1 MTFRMFETDEHVKH
15 EKTSDLISDFSVKKI
30 ETEIVFSKK
39 EE

>member
-1 MTFRMFETDEHVKH
+1 MTFRMFETHKDVKH

-39 EE
+39 K